1 MIRWGAYHMLMAVWL
16 IIPLAWLVFKLRRR
30 RERKLEQL
38 IHPEALPL
46 LAPAYNPR
54 RARTRNLLWLGAVLF
69 ALLALARPQW
79 GFHWDEVR
87 RRGLDVMVVLDTS
100 KSMLAE
106 DIKPDRLQQAKWGV
120 RDLLQKLHGDRVGL
134 IPFAG
139 SAFLQCPLTMD
150 YPAFLMSLDDVYA
163 GIIPRGGTAIGKA
176 IEKAIESFEYDRS
189 NADKVILLI
198 TDGEDHEGQPT
209 RLIPKLQ
216 ERGIRVFAIGVG
228 TIEGDLIPTQEP
240 QGGTGFVKDAEGKV
254 IKSAL
259 TEGPLQ
265 QLAME
270 TGGIYVRSAPGDF
283 GMERIYDRGIDQL
296 QRDEQESRMMKIYE
310 DRYVWFLLVAF
321 LLLVIEAAVSLGL
334 PIRKTPAIHMLP
346 IILLASLCLGTPCLA
361 GESARTLMGEG
372 LLHYQNAESI
382 QNSLA
387 EKNVQDVQ
395 QDEDVKNRVL
405 EMAALYQAASSNFL
419 LAAESAR
426 ANKKL
431 DPAEPFSNA
440 GATSFRL
447 QEYPQAES
455 AWKNAMQTQNL
466 NLQSRIY
473 HNLGVLSTATLMT
486 NQTADFETIL
496 NALDAS
502 LANYEKAILLNTE
515 QDDSKINY
523 ELTLRHKEMLLAARE
538 YLRQIMMQAKNL
550 VRQGRF
556 EEAMQLLQQYQQSP
570 NTQQALSLDTSS
582 QKDSSELNTK
592 ITEILG
598 VDEEAKQLMDQ
609 ILQQQA
615 APLTPSTEMQP

>member
-1 MIRWGAYHMLMAVWL
+1 MLIAAWL
-16 IIPLAWLVFKLRRR
+16 IVPLAWLLFKLRRR
-30 RERKLEQL
+30 TEKKLERL

-46 LAPAYNPR
+46 LAPGYNRR
-54 RARTRNLLWLGAVLF
+54 RARTRNLLWLGAVLL

-120 RDLLQKLHGDRVGL
+120 RDLLQKLRGDRVGL

-176 IEKAIESFEYDRS
+176 IEKAVESFEYDRS

-198 TDGEDHEGQPT
+198 TDGEDHEGNPT
-209 RLIPKLQ
+209 RLIPELQ
-216 ERGIRVFAIGVG
+216 KRGIRVFAIGVG

-240 QGGTGFVKDAEGKV
+240 QGGTGFIKDAEGRV

-259 TEGPLQ
+259 TEGSLQ

-296 QRDEQESRMMKIYE
+296 QRDERESRMMKIYE
-310 DRYVWFLLVAF
+310 ERYVWFLLVAF
-321 LLLVIEAAVSLGL
+321 LLLVVEGAVSQGL
-334 PIRKTPAIHMLP
+334 PIRKIPAIRMLP
-346 IILLASLCLGTPCLA
+346 IILLASLCLGSPCLA
-361 GESARTLMGEG
+361 GESARSYMNEG
-372 LLHYQNAESI
+372 LRNYQNAESI
-382 QNSLA
+382 QNTLA
-387 EKNVQDVQ
+387 DKNVQDVQ
-395 QDEDVKNRVL
+395 QDEDVKNRIL
-405 EMAALYQAASSNFL
+405 EMASLYESASSNFL
-419 LAAESAR
+419 QASESAR

-431 DPAEPFSNA
+431 DPSEPLSNA
-440 GATSFRL
+440 GAASFRL
-447 QEYPQAES
+447 QDYAQAES
-455 AWKNAMQTQNL
+455 AWKSALQTRDL
-466 NLQSRIY
+466 NLQSRLY

-486 NQTADFETIL
+486 NQTADFETIM
-496 NALDAS
+496 NALNSS
-502 LANYEKAILLNTE
+502 LENYEKAILLNTE
-515 QDDSKINY
+515 QEDSKINY
-523 ELTLRHKEMLLAARE
+523 ELTLRQKEMLLAARE

-556 EEAMQLLQQYQQSP
+556 DEAAQLLQKYQQEP
-570 NTQQALSLDTSS
+570 NTQQALSLDTTS
-582 QKDSSELNTK
+582 QKDSSDLSTK

-598 VDEEAKQLMDQ
+598 VDEEAKQMMTQLRQ
-609 ILQQQA
+609 HQQKA
-615 APLTPSTEMQP
+615 ESLTPSTEAKP